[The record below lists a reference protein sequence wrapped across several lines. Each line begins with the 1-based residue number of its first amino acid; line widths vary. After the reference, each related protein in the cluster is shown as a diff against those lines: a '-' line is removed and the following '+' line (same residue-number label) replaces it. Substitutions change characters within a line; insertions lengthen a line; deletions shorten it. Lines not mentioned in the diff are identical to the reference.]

1 MFPIA
6 FGVVD
11 KEDGPSWTWFLN
23 QLRVCIGTSNQFGNY
38 TIMSDRQKVFSLT
51 LYYSYAHS
59 NAAIVISLLP
69 YVIKQQ
75 GLLKAINEVFPQSP
89 QRYCL
94 RHIYANFQ
102 SAGFR
107 AEELKKWVD
116 KASYSFTEHGHKEGM
131 AGLKAA
137 CEPAYMW
144 LNGIPKECWA
154 RYAMDHVCKTDLV
167 VNNLSEVFNK
177 MILDV
182 RSKPIKTMFE
192 GLRTKLMVKY
202 QGIREKTESCRWE
215 ITPHYMEKLEE
226 SKKWAKYCE
235 ANMAGPNIW
244 QVTSGEN
251 TYCVKLDE
259 GSCSCRRWDMT
270 GSPCHHAISA
280 MQKIK
285 VHPED
290 YVHPFF
296 KKPMYK
302 AAYQHIIYPVPG
314 PEFWPNTNTPDIEPP
329 VFREK
334 KGKKQTARR
343 KGEFE
348 VPAPKDT
355 SRMGTITCSNC
366 GLQGHR
372 WTMCG
377 DRLKAKFMTRKN
389 NHQVT
394 KPVQQGKSATCF

>member
-144 LNGIPKECWA
+144 LNGIPKEC
-154 RYAMDHVCKTDLV
+154 
-167 VNNLSEVFNK
+167 
-177 MILDV
+177 
-182 RSKPIKTMFE
+182 
-192 GLRTKLMVKY
+192 
-202 QGIREKTESCRWE
+202 
-215 ITPHYMEKLEE
+215 
-226 SKKWAKYCE
+226 
-235 ANMAGPNIW
+235 
-244 QVTSGEN
+244 
-251 TYCVKLDE
+251 
-259 GSCSCRRWDMT
+259 
-270 GSPCHHAISA
+270 
-280 MQKIK
+280 
-285 VHPED
+285 
-290 YVHPFF
+290 
-296 KKPMYK
+296 
-302 AAYQHIIYPVPG
+302 
-314 PEFWPNTNTPDIEPP
+314 
-329 VFREK
+329 
-334 KGKKQTARR
+334 
-343 KGEFE
+343 
-348 VPAPKDT
+348 
-355 SRMGTITCSNC
+355 
-366 GLQGHR
+366 
-372 WTMCG
+372 
-377 DRLKAKFMTRKN
+377 
-389 NHQVT
+389 
-394 KPVQQGKSATCF
+394 